1 MPVEK
6 ACKKCKRIV
15 RGKQCPICKGQELTT
30 HWRGLIVILDPE
42 KSELAKELNIE
53 LPGEYALK
61 VR

>member
-15 RGKQCPICKGQELTT
+15 TEKQCPICKSQELTP
-30 HWRGLIVILDPE
+30 HWRGLVVILDPE
-42 KSELAKELNIE
+42 KSEMAKQLNIE
-53 LPGEYALK
+53 LPGQYALK